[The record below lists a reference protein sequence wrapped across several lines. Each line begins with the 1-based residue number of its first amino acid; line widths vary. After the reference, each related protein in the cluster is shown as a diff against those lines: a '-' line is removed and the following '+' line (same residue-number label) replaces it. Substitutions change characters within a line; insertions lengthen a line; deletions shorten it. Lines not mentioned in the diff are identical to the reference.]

1 MLGGSLT
8 RVSPA
13 PVAAAEA
20 QAWAWAGLDP
30 NPKRSTLPRAPT
42 LAQAWA
48 WAGFNL
54 LTLGAPTAAE
64 LRNYSGAAA
73 ALGAWLD
80 GGYSFGYFVAA
91 EPRSPAAEADGGA
104 GAGVAGTKGGDSKD
118 DSMCVLTGAEDG
130 TVLLWDI
137 GGAMASKQR

>member
-8 RVSPA
+8 RASPA
-13 PVAAAEA
+13 PVAAAE
-20 QAWAWAGLDP
+20 
-30 NPKRSTLPRAPT
+30 
-42 LAQAWA
+42 AQAWA

-104 GAGVAGTKGGDSKD
+104 EARVAEARGAAARGGEAGGGEA
-118 DSMCVLTGAEDG
+118 GG
-130 TVLLWDI
+130 GPPG
-137 GGAMASKQR
+137 GGAAGGSPTAAAAPGTAIGAAAWAARKSTTSLAT

>member
-8 RVSPA
+8 RASPA
-13 PVAAAEA
+13 PVAAAE
-20 QAWAWAGLDP
+20 
-30 NPKRSTLPRAPT
+30 
-42 LAQAWA
+42 AQAWA

-91 EPRSPAAEADGGA
+91 EPRSPAAEADGGGEA
-104 GAGVAGTKGGDSKD
+104 GGGRKEVTTNCGCSNQVK
-118 DSMCVLTGAEDG
+118 
-130 TVLLWDI
+130 
-137 GGAMASKQR
+137 